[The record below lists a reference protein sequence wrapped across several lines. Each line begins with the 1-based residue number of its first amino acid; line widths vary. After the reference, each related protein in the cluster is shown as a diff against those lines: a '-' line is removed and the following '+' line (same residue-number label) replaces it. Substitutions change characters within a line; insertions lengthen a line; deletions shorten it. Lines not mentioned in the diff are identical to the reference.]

1 MHDIKYIRNDVQG
14 FKNFL
19 KKRFLDTDVDKI
31 LKLDENNRKYS
42 TKRRIRKRKKRYF
55 KIKR

>member
-1 MHDIKYIRNDVQG
+1 MHDIKNIRNDVQG

-31 LKLDENNRKYS
+31 LKLDENNRKYIQQ
-42 TKRRIRKRKKRYF
+42 KEELEKEKKD
-55 KIKR
+55 I